1 MAKRP
6 SPQKPASTPEDFP
19 QVEPTELFPTNNIRF
34 VIAETA
40 KLIERVSAL
49 STSVDK
55 LGASFE
61 KALDKH
67 SADMKERVTEVKADS
82 KEISANLRELKGSID
97 SFKGAIKVLGG
108 IYALALVLIA
118 AFLAWYLRPISQ
130 GALPARPA
138 DLQSKPDLTPQVVP
152 LKIG

>member
-6 SPQKPASTPEDFP
+6 SSQKPASTPEDFP

-40 KLIERVSAL
+40 KLIERVNAL

-55 LGASFE
+55 LGATFDKS
-61 KALDKH
+61 LDKH
-67 SADMKERVTEVKADS
+67 SADMKERIAEVKTDN
-82 KEISANLRELKGSID
+82 KESSANFRELKGSID

-118 AFLAWYLRPISQ
+118 AFLTWYLRPIPQ
-130 GALPARPA
+130 GALPVSPT
-138 DLQSKPDLTPQVVP
+138 DLQPQPAFTPQAVP
-152 LKIG
+152 PKIG